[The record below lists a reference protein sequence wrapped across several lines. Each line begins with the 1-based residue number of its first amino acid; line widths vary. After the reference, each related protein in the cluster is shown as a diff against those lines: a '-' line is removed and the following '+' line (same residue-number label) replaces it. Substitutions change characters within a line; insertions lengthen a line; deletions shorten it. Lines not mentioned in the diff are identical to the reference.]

1 MVSAYQKKA
10 PQFVTILAEESNK
23 GAGHRDK
30 FPDRLNR
37 YGKAKNRALAVSKYI
52 TENEPQYKK
61 LGSLVSSCGD
71 WLKFREY
78 YTIDEIRLHGAS
90 FCKKHLLCPLCA
102 IRRGAKHLGRYIAR
116 FEELKAAN
124 GQLQP
129 YMVTLTVKDGSDL
142 SERFKH
148 LQKSVQKLNHKRHV
162 QKCKTILHDVHG
174 AVWSY
179 EIKRGNGSGLWHP
192 HCHAIW
198 LSDSQPDQ
206 VKLSQEWL
214 AITGDSF
221 IVDVR
226 PINPVDVVS
235 GFLEV
240 FKYAVKFSDQPLEDT
255 FHCFKTL
262 SGKRLLGS
270 FGLFYGIPEPDDL
283 TDDCL
288 DDLPYI
294 DHFFTFYNGS
304 YVRTKS
310 EC

>member
-1 MVSAYQKKA
+1 MGIQKNA
-10 PQFVTILAEESNK
+10 PEFVTILAEESNR

-30 FPDRLNR
+30 FPDRLTR
-37 YGKAKNRALAVSKYI
+37 YGKAKNRALAISEYI
-52 TENEPQYKK
+52 TENYPEYKK
-61 LGSLVSSCGD
+61 LGCLVSDCGN

-78 YTIDEIRLHGAS
+78 YTVDEIRLHGAS
-90 FCKKHLLCPLCA
+90 FCRKHLLCPLCA
-102 IRRGAKHLGRYIAR
+102 IRRGAKHLGRYLAR

-124 GQLQP
+124 GQIQP
-129 YMVTLTVKDGSDL
+129 YMVTLTVKDGDSL
-142 SERFKH
+142 AERFKH
-148 LQKSVQKLNHKRHV
+148 LQKSVQLLHKRRHV
-162 QKCKTILHDVHG
+162 AGAISSARCALG

-179 EIKRGNGSGLWHP
+179 EIKRGSGSGMWHP

-198 LSDSQPDQ
+198 LSETQPDQ

-226 PINPVDVVS
+226 PIDPIEPVT

-240 FKYAVKFSDQPLEDT
+240 FKYAVKFSDQPIEDT
-255 FHCFKTL
+255 FHCFQTL

-270 FGLFYGIPEPDDL
+270 FGLFHGIPEPEEI
-283 TDDCL
+283 TDEPL

-294 DHFFTFYNGS
+294 DHFYRYLAGS
-304 YVRTKS
+304 YINTHS